1 MLIEKG
7 TVLSQRYE
15 LLDYLGKGGMSEVWQ
30 GRHIHLDKMVAVKL
44 LHKDLTEKKEFLAR
58 FKLEA
63 QIASKLNHPNI
74 CGVSDFGFTEDD
86 IPFIVMEYLEG
97 ESLAAV
103 LKRTD
108 RLPVGSS
115 LSIIR
120 QSVSGLKAAHRIGV
134 VHRDIKP
141 GNIFITREKSGAR
154 VVKVLDFGISK
165 MLVGKKGDLGLTT
178 TGTLLGTAFYL
189 SPEQIMESR
198 GVDQRTDLYAAGTVL
213 YKLVTG
219 KVPFMGENFGEV
231 AVKVVNDPLVD
242 PRELVEGLPP
252 KVSRIIRKA
261 MEKDP
266 RARYQD
272 ADEMLADLDRAFEEY
287 QGDTIEAL
295 YKPGLENLILK
306 PSEYSP
312 PRYGRKLRIAAI
324 GTSVM
329 LLVGAA
335 ALFAFFFMN
344 GTAWNAR
351 GPSSPPR
358 TVAAVPAAPD
368 ASFVKPAAAGEPET
382 VKIRPRGMPPGTTFK
397 IGEQELTGDL
407 LEIEKFTS
415 PVDIVVSAEGFQ
427 IRTVKIVPVSDMEID
442 ATLEPVETVAPE
454 PTPVS
459 KPKIKKKIAKKDES
473 AVEQSENTTKKQKKK
488 GGAMDFVREFPGEE

>member
-15 LLDYLGKGGMSEVWQ
+15 LLSYLGKGGMSEVWQ
-30 GRHIHLDKMVAVKL
+30 ARHIHLDKMVAVKL
-44 LHKDLTEKKEFLAR
+44 LHKDLTERKEFLAR
-58 FKLEA
+58 FKQEA
-63 QIASKLNHPNI
+63 QISSKLNHPNI
-74 CGVSDFGFTEDD
+74 CGVSDFGFTEDE

-97 ESLAAV
+97 ESLASV

-108 RLPVGSS
+108 RLPIGSS

-120 QSVSGLKAAHRIGV
+120 QAVSGLKAAHRIGV

-141 GNIFITREKSGAR
+141 GNIFITKEKSGAR

-198 GVDQRTDLYAAGTVL
+198 GVDQRTDLYAAGTVF

-242 PRELVEGLPP
+242 PRQLVEGLPS

-272 ADEMLADLDRAFEEY
+272 ADEMLVDIDRAFEDH
-287 QGDTIEAL
+287 QGDTIDAL

-312 PRYGRKLRIAAI
+312 SRYGRTFRIAAI
-324 GTSVM
+324 GTSLM
-329 LLVGAA
+329 LLLGAA

-351 GPSSPPR
+351 GPSLPSK
-358 TVAAVPAAPD
+358 TVAAAPAPD
-368 ASFVKPAAAGEPET
+368 VSLIEPAAANEPET
-382 VKIRPRGMPPGTTFK
+382 VKIRPRNMPSGTTFR
-397 IGEQELTGDL
+397 IGEEELTGDL
-407 LEIEKFTS
+407 LEVEKSTS
-415 PVDIVVSAEGFQ
+415 PLDIVASAEGFQ
-427 IRTVKIVPVSDMEID
+427 IKVIKIVPVSDMEID
-442 ATLEPVETVAPE
+442 AALEPVETVSPE
-454 PTPVS
+454 PEPAS
-459 KPKIKKKIAKKDES
+459 KPKVKKKTVKNTES
-473 AVEQSENTTKKQKKK
+473 PVEPTEDTTKKQKKK
-488 GGAMDFVREFPGEE
+488 GGSMDFVREFPGEE